1 MASRFTLT
9 GISRLYYAKIQTP
22 CRGSIGVSEHSSE
35 AAQHSTH
42 SLPESHS
49 TGLGTIQQRTWKSSQ
64 TSVGEDKVLKKVKDR
79 DEASLLTFSD
89 TSAFLGFWRSS
100 RITPFLGL

>member
-64 TSVGEDKVLKKVKDR
+64 TSVGEDKVLKKSQRPRRSV
-79 DEASLLTFSD
+79 TFD
-89 TSAFLGFWRSS
+89 LFRYFRVFGILAFF
-100 RITPFLGL
+100 